1 MEALDFRV
9 IMHDMHFINTW
20 YIRDPLSRNFYVRT
34 CEKLVFANKIETMYE
49 KLHVQLCKRKSR
61 NLLYLT
67 FNLNTLYLTSVLF
80 TWLKFTCVNVQSQKA
95 SLEIHPN
102 VTLCVTDVFIRVA
115 LNLTIRALRL
125 LAALHVHRI
134 EIPYWAFPE
143 RGWSKNSITWK
154 CWLFWN
160 NWSCQWSKK
169 KNKLQGLLEN
179 QDRGL
184 RNQGQGSRIG

>member
-80 TWLKFTCVNVQSQKA
+80 TRLKFTCVNVQSQKR
-95 SLEIHPN
+95 
-102 VTLCVTDVFIRVA
+102 VTANPPKRYVMCHWCVYRGSF
-115 LNLTIRALRL
+115 NLTIRALRL

-169 KNKLQGLLEN
+169 KE
-179 QDRGL
+179 
-184 RNQGQGSRIG
+184 